1 MNRLQKAALLTRLIG
16 ELRNKDSWCGE
27 THVQKAAYFARE
39 IAGVDMGHEF
49 VLYRHGPFSFDLRA
63 DLTGLRADGM
73 TTLEIQ
79 YPYGPRIQITDHAH
93 YIQGFY
99 PRTLKK
105 HEKGIGFIADQLG
118 GMGVSE
124 LERLGTAFFLS
135 RSPDMR
141 NASEDKIGERVH
153 ELKRHISPR
162 EAIAAL
168 REARKIEAEARES
181 FPL

>member
-1 MNRLQKAALLTRLIG
+1 MDRLRKAALLTRLI
-16 ELRNKDSWCGE
+16 ERLREAGSWCGE

-79 YPYGPRIQITDHAH
+79 YPYGPRIQVMDHAH
-93 YIQGFY
+93 YIQSFY
-99 PRTLKK
+99 PRTLKT
-105 HEKGIGFIADQLG
+105 HEKGIGFIAGKLG
-118 GMGVSE
+118 GMGVAD

-135 RSPDMR
+135 RSPNMR
-141 NASEDKIGERVH
+141 DAGDDRIGARVH

-162 EAIAAL
+162 EAIDAL
-168 REARKIEAEARES
+168 REARKIEAEASES
-181 FPL
+181 FPS

>member
-1 MNRLQKAALLTRLIG
+1 MDRLRKAALLTRLI
-16 ELRNKDSWCGE
+16 ERLRERGSWCGE
-27 THVQKAAYFARE
+27 THVQKAAYFGQVL
-39 IAGVDMGHEF
+39 AGLNMDHEF

-79 YPYGPRIQITDHAH
+79 YPYGPRIQVMDHAH
-93 YIQGFY
+93 YIQSFY

-105 HEKGIGFIADQLG
+105 HKKGIGFIAGKLG
-118 GMGVSE
+118 GMGVAD

-135 RSPDMR
+135 RSPNMR
-141 NASEDKIGERVH
+141 NVGDDKIGERVH

-168 REARKIEAEARES
+168 REARKIEAEAKDL
-181 FPL
+181 FPS